1 MSVDHIIAKI
11 SFHGKD
17 FEIIVDSKK
26 INDYKSGKISDISDI
41 LIVDG
46 VFRNLRKVKS
56 LDKGVLFKD
65 NKTVLRVEDSELS
78 TVFNTTDHQTIA
90 KKIIDDGEIQ
100 YTTEQRKAL
109 LERKQRA
116 VINLIANQSID
127 PRTNAPHTPARIES
141 AMKQARAS
149 VDMHK
154 PAESQVQDIIKNIPS
169 ILPIKLEFK
178 EIEIKTPIKYAGL
191 LKKIM
196 QDFGQIEKE
205 NWIGTNY
212 IAMISIGAGLVDT
225 FLGKVNGLTHGE
237 AICRIVN

>member
-26 INDYKSGKISDISDI
+26 IDAYKNGKITDINDI
-41 LIVDG
+41 LIVDDI
-46 VFRNLRKVKS
+46 FRNLRKVKS
-56 LDKGVLFKD
+56 LDKGVLFK
-65 NKTVLRVEDSELS
+65 NNNTILRIEDSELN
-78 TVFNTTDHQTIA
+78 TVFKTTDHQIIA

-100 YTTEQRKAL
+100 YTTEQRKEF

-116 VINLIANQSID
+116 VINLIVSQSID
-127 PRTNAPHTPARIES
+127 PRTNTPHTSARIES
-141 AMKQARAS
+141 AMKQAKIS

-154 PAESQVQDIIKNIPS
+154 SAESQVQDIIKNITS

-178 EIEIKTPIKYAGL
+178 EIEINAPIKYAGL

-196 QDFGQIEKE
+196 QDFGQIQKE
-205 NWIGTNY
+205 NWVGPNY
-212 IAMISIGAGLVDT
+212 IAIISMGGGLVDA
-225 FLGKVNGLTHGE
+225 FLGKVNGLTHGDTMCK
-237 AICRIVN
+237 ILS